1 VRASRKGWLLSG
13 LKESGDRRG
22 ASVIYCHSPKGE
34 SKAKRQDWHTDLDGR
49 KCPGHKHVS
58 MIAALD
64 DDGVSLPSRGARDVS
79 KPIPA
84 GRDQGDGLRARAEG
98 RRGVFPRRSRARGH
112 VRHGVRAVSNTRILR
127 GRRVQEGRRPGRGP
141 GVLYD
146 KRIAS

>member
-1 VRASRKGWLLSG
+1 
-13 LKESGDRRG
+13 
-22 ASVIYCHSPKGE
+22 
-34 SKAKRQDWHTDLDGR
+34 
-49 KCPGHKHVS
+49 
-58 MIAALD
+58 MIVAL

-79 KPIPA
+79 KPIPVNA
-84 GRDQGDGLRARAEG
+84 TKATDFVPVPKGAVVFFRGD
-98 RRGVFPRRSRARGH
+98 PRARGH